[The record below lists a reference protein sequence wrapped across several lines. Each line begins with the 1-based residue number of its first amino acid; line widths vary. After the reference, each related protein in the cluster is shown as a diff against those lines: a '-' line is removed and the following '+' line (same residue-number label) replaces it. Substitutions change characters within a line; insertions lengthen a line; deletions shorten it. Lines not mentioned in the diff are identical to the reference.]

1 MPKCGMHRQ
10 GNIRHR
16 TYGPG
21 LPPRLTNGGIFSCKG
36 NTVVLFL
43 HARASAGLPLSTAK
57 SFFMNFM
64 LIAKLPKTMK
74 APVIHNIPV
83 EIPPCLVLFYFSEI
97 INFVEM

>member
-1 MPKCGMHRQ
+1 
-10 GNIRHR
+10 
-16 TYGPG
+16 
-21 LPPRLTNGGIFSCKG
+21 
-36 NTVVLFL
+36 
-43 HARASAGLPLSTAK
+43 
-57 SFFMNFM
+57 MNFM